1 MPARKSYDASKRGWT
16 FTAQVYNRY
25 VSPTQRQLNK
35 RCLCGSGKAF
45 KNCHGQEYLAKR
57 APRVPRYLE
66 QEDSYIDPPGYTY
79 LTQAFLHEDVEEP
92 RTSPFGE
99 PGDYEATFT
108 LLQPGQVAEKVKG
121 SGTTR
126 VWEVQN
132 ERIVGDSHLAICMPK
147 DAQPSPNAE
156 VGVAVPISIN
166 RPDGSASDMDVVL
179 KPNPAGRLA
188 KVFVGLEADNFDEQ
202 KNERTLKL
210 LLYSATSLSSSTSP
224 FALPT
229 RI

>member
-1 MPARKSYDASKRGWT
+1 M
-16 FTAQVYNRY
+16 YNRY

-121 SGTTR
+121 SGTTC